1 MHFKAFKTRTEHIE
15 AGKNMAQRE
24 EKIDRERVMH
34 VIEKRLSIR
43 VRLILR
49 ELLITFLIISFSSM
63 CRVNVEQ
70 EIQGYH
76 FIAEIRS

>member
-43 VRLILR
+43 VRL
-49 ELLITFLIISFSSM
+49 
-63 CRVNVEQ
+63 
-70 EIQGYH
+70 
-76 FIAEIRS
+76 